1 MLKRLLKYLALFV
14 AAIIFV
20 AGIWALFNR
29 ELVGYG
35 WQQLQGQLNIIRN
48 ARDIDKILDDPL
60 APDSLKARIRFIN
73 TVKKFA
79 VDSLGLKESKNY
91 TTLYDQNGR
100 PILWVLTASEP
111 FEIKA
116 YQWTF
121 PVLGSVSYKGFF
133 IKEKGL
139 KEDSLLKAKGYDT
152 DYDDVSAWSTLG
164 WFRDPILSN
173 MLFRKDGQLAELIIH
188 EMTHATLYAKSH
200 VDFNEN
206 LASFVGEQGAIRF
219 LTARDGAGSEK
230 LSQYI
235 HSKED
240 YDLFS
245 NHMLRGK
252 LYLDS
257 VYVHSETMEIE
268 KRKTLKAAAIDSI
281 IVNLD
286 TLSFFNQERFKDIY
300 KFKKPNNAYF
310 INFVRYDAMK
320 KKMKMLMDRKFK
332 GDIKAYLVY
341 LKGKYS

>member
-1 MLKRLLKYLALFV
+1 MLKRILKYLALFLI
-14 AAIIFV
+14 AIIVV
-20 AGIWALFNR
+20 AGTWALFNR

-48 ARDIDKILDDPL
+48 ARSIDKILEDPN

-139 KEDSLLKAKGYDT
+139 KEDSLLRAKGYDT

-219 LTARDGAGSEK
+219 LTAKEGAGSEK
-230 LSQYI
+230 LAQYI

-252 LYLDS
+252 LFLDS
-257 VYVHSETMEIE
+257 VYAHSQKMELE
-268 KRKTLKAAAIDSI
+268 ERKQLKSVSIDSI
-281 IVNLD
+281 VSSLD
-286 TLSFFNQERFKDIY
+286 TLPFFNKERFKDIY
-300 KFKKPNNAYF
+300 KNQKPNNAYF

-320 KKMKMLMDRKFK
+320 KKMKMQMDRKFD
-332 GDIKAYLVY
+332 GDIRKYLTY
-341 LKGKYS
+341 LKTKYS